1 MKKNRTDSLVLAV
14 LAILVIPLVL
24 GISAIAAKAGVLA
37 GVACVLVLLTL
48 PTLLG
53 GYRVFGVGYPN
64 KLRIE
69 GMSNSY
75 MADPDGSAIGINLRC
90 KLVAD
95 TATPDATPVLQLA
108 SATER
113 GSVVTLQPIAA
124 GAYGAC
130 AFSNGSGGT
139 LIGVCVGTIAH
150 GGNVYGAANGKV
162 SASSAGGAVLL
173 GVCEIAGA
181 DGGTCVYVPN
191 PAAA

>member
-1 MKKNRTDSLVLAV
+1 MA
-14 LAILVIPLVL
+14 
-24 GISAIAAKAGVLA
+24 
-37 GVACVLVLLTL
+37 
-48 PTLLG
+48 
-53 GYRVFGVGYPN
+53 YPN

-69 GMSNSY
+69 GIADTY

-95 TATPDATPVLQLA
+95 AATGDGTPALALA

-113 GSVVTLQPIAA
+113 GNVVTLQPIAA
-124 GAYGAC
+124 GARGAC
-130 AFSNGSGGT
+130 AYSNGSGGT

-150 GGNVYGAANGKV
+150 GDAVYAAASGKV
-162 SASSAGGAVLL
+162 SASSAGGALLL

-181 DGGTCVYVPN
+181 NGGTCVWIPN